1 MQNSERDSASGHSDT
16 IKTDNPRKSLK
27 RLSLIGPSL
36 SRNSSDYSE
45 NPLRR
50 LSLIGPSLSR
60 NSSDTGTQ
68 LEKQKLTG
76 DLSTQSSIQ
85 DLQVNVTSSASC
97 SAIST
102 LPGTEDQQEK
112 KTTSGKSSFGT
123 GTQQEK
129 VNNTTSRKL
138 SFERL
143 VNVILLLVII
153 GLIVVVIIVAITSGK
168 CTGLTETKSHK
179 SAPCDGD
186 WIQYRGKCYYISTE
200 YDTWS
205 NSERFC
211 SSHDASLSII
221 DNKKELHF
229 LFRIKGKENCWIGLR
244 RTDDNKA
251 WIWTNGTLY
260 DGSLFQ
266 VKRALNESVDY
277 VFLNSDDVRSE
288 EIAKYKGI
296 CQKKKERI
304 Y

>member
-138 SFERL
+138 SF
-143 VNVILLLVII
+143 
-153 GLIVVVIIVAITSGK
+153 GK